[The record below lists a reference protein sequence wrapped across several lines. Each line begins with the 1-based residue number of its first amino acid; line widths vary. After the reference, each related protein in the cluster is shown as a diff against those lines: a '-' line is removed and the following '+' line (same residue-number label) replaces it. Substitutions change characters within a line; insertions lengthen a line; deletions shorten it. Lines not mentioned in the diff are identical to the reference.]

1 MSIVQTAERVSL
13 SPSDNYVFQ
22 RSLFAYKEA
31 SKIIHGKVL
40 EIGTGNGYGIKEIAP
55 KAKEFWTLD
64 KHYISINYKRYSNT
78 RFIKNTVPP
87 LANMPDSYFDFVIC
101 FQVIEHIRD
110 SNFLLNEINRVL
122 KNHGTL
128 IISTPN
134 IKMSLTRN
142 PWHVK
147 EYTGQ
152 EFFEFLSQ
160 IFKRIEAKGIQGNK
174 NAISYYEKNKASVQ
188 RILKFDVLRL
198 NLLLPCWLLKIPYD
212 LMNRV
217 NRVLLL
223 NKNKQL
229 TSSISVEDYSI
240 GEFTDDSFDLFF
252 IAQKLE
258 ARVPFDQ

>member
-1 MSIVQTAERVSL
+1 L

-31 SKIIHGKVL
+31 SKIIYGKVL
-40 EIGTGNGYGIKEIAP
+40 EIGTGSGYGIKEIAP
-55 KAKEFWTLD
+55 KSKEFWTLD
-64 KHYISINYKRYSNT
+64 KQYISINYKKYSNT

-87 LANMPDSYFDFVIC
+87 LANLPDNYFDFVIC
-101 FQVIEHIRD
+101 FQVIEHIRE

-122 KNHGTL
+122 KNNGKL

-147 EYTGQ
+147 EYTRQ

-160 IFKRIEAKGIQGNK
+160 TFMRIEAKGIQGNK
-174 NAISYYEKNKASVQ
+174 NAISYYEKNRASVE

-198 NLLLPCWLLKIPYD
+198 NLFLPRWVLKIPYD
-212 LMNRV
+212 LINRMNRI
-217 NRVLLL
+217 LLL
-223 NKNKQL
+223 NKNKKL
-229 TSSISVEDYSI
+229 TTSISVEDYSI
-240 GEFTDDSFDLFF
+240 GESTDDSFDLFF

-258 ARVPFDQ
+258 MRMPFDK